1 MEKFVTATMYSTY
14 SRLKKLMEKILS
26 PKKQQVL
33 QPIVLHPVRNP
44 PTGLQAQTRRS
55 GSHVKN
61 N

>member
-1 MEKFVTATMYSTY
+1 MVTAIIYSSY

-33 QPIVLHPVRNP
+33 QPVLLHPVRNP
-44 PTGLQAQTRRS
+44 PQGLPEKTRTS
-55 GSHVKN
+55 DWHCKN

>member
-1 MEKFVTATMYSTY
+1 MEKMITAIMYATY

-33 QPIVLHPVRNP
+33 QPVLLHPVRNP
-44 PTGLQAQTRRS
+44 PPGLPEKTRRS
-55 GSHVKN
+55 DWHLKN